1 MFLSHASCILKLQ
14 EGLLLTAKRH
24 NLPIED
30 LCIVAHSRRLL
41 ILSYS
46 AYSMV
51 SSTTII
57 GDIVDKAI
65 VYTRDR
71 PSWVVLLLFLNG
83 T

>member
-1 MFLSHASCILKLQ
+1 MFLSHSSCILKLQ
-14 EGLLLTAKRH
+14 EGLLLAAKRH
-24 NLPIED
+24 DLPIED
-30 LCIVAHSRRLL
+30 LCIVADSCRLL

-51 SSTTII
+51 GSATII
-57 GDIVDKAI
+57 RNIVDKTI

-71 PSWVVLLLFLNG
+71 PSWVVLLLFLDG